1 MASVVISGDTSGAVT
16 ITAPAVAG
24 TPTLTLP
31 TTTDTLVGKATT
43 DTLTNKTLVA
53 PALGTPSA
61 LVLTNATGL
70 PQAGLGTNVAGNG
83 PAFGVYGATGTS
95 LINNTDTKITYDTEE
110 FDTNNNFASSRFTPT
125 VAGYYQLSACLLL
138 NVSSGVLGIILFKNG
153 SRFKYGVQI
162 LNNTGYVGAVLSTLV
177 YANGSTDY
185 FEIFGITSGGT
196 ATNLG
201 GQTFNYFNGSLV
213 RAA

>member
-1 MASVVISGDTSGAVT
+1 MANLKLKNPAGGSLNLVSADGASDLTVT
-16 ITAPAVAG
+16 FPAKTGTAMV
-24 TPTLTLP
+24 
-31 TTTDTLVGKATT
+31 
-43 DTLTNKTLVA
+43 
-53 PALGTPSA
+53 
-61 LVLTNATGL
+61 TG
-70 PQAGLGTNVAGNG
+70 NM

-125 VAGYYQLSACLLL
+125 VAGYYQLNACILL
-138 NVSSGVLGIILFKNG
+138 NVSSGILGIMLFQNG
-153 SRFKYGVQI
+153 GRFKYGVQT

-196 ATNLG
+196 ATNYG
-201 GQTFNYFNGSLV
+201 GQVFNYFNGYLV